1 MQKIALKSKKKLQN
15 LGTHLYFLPTLIYLF
30 QKHCKNSHGV
40 SEKASPLPWQ
50 WAKETGERKEVVKTE

>member
-1 MQKIALKSKKKLQN
+1 MKISHIQLIMQKIALKSKKKLQN

-40 SEKASPLPWQ
+40 SEKASPLP
-50 WAKETGERKEVVKTE
+50 